1 MLKNYA
7 KENNLK
13 YVIGIDEVGRGP
25 FAGPVVTA
33 GVILPPE
40 FESELI
46 VDSKLICKSKKKM
59 QTAYDLI
66 MGNALF
72 IHCDSQS
79 AKVIDEIG
87 IENAI
92 WTSMDNCIVGITHSL
107 ANDSGFEDSVDH
119 ILIDGV
125 RYGGECKIPFTTVI
139 KGDNTYFSIAA
150 AAIVAK
156 YRRDEYMHKVHEIYP
171 HYGFDGNK
179 GYFSPKHK
187 KGLLEHGRCRY
198 HRKQYVDTWE
208 VNQLK
213 KS

>member
-7 KENNLK
+7 RENNLN

-25 FAGPVVTA
+25 FAGPVATA
-33 GVILPPE
+33 GVILPPD

-59 QTAYDLI
+59 QAAYDIIL
-66 MGNALF
+66 GNALY
-72 IHCDSQS
+72 IVCDSQS

-87 IENAI
+87 IDAAI
-92 WTSMDNCIVGITHSL
+92 YKSMDICAQDIIDKMAKDCGYL
-107 ANDSGFEDSVDH
+107 PDH
-119 ILIDGV
+119 ILIDGD
-125 RYGGECKIPFTTVI
+125 RYGGNITEGNYTTVV
-139 KGDNTYFSIAA
+139 KGDNTYLSIAA

-156 YRRDEYMHKVHEIYP
+156 YQRDEYMTRVHEIHP
-171 HYGFDGNK
+171 HYGFDSNK

-187 KGLLEHGRCRY
+187 TGLLEHGRCRY

-208 VNQLK
+208 KNQNILK
-213 KS
+213 